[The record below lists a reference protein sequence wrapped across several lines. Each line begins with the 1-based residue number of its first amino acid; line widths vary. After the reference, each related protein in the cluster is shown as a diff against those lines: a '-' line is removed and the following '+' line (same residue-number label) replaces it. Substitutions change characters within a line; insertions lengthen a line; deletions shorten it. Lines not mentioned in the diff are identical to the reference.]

1 MLRICRRDLIILFTG
16 KLILLAVLFF
26 ACFSPKSRPTMGD
39 HQMSQLL
46 LPEEEK

>member
-1 MLRICRRDLIILFTG
+1 MIRIYCRDLIILFTG

-26 ACFSPKSRPTMGD
+26 SCFPPKSRPTMGD

-46 LPEEEK
+46 LSDEEK